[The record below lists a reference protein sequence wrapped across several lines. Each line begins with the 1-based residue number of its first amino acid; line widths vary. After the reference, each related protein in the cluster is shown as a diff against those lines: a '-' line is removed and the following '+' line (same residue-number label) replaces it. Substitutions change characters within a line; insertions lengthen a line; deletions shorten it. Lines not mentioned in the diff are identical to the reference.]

1 MTRSNPC
8 CPRGQCDPVSALKAD
23 PRRVAGTP
31 ARVARFY
38 KEFFASYLEDPV
50 QVLSRT
56 VSVVAGYDEM
66 IVMTDIRFESYCEHP
81 SNKQ

>member
-1 MTRSNPC
+1 M
-8 CPRGQCDPVSALKAD
+8 KAD
-23 PRRVAGTP
+23 PQRVADTP
-31 ARVARFY
+31 ARVARFC
-38 KEFFASYLEDPV
+38 KEFFAGCLADSV